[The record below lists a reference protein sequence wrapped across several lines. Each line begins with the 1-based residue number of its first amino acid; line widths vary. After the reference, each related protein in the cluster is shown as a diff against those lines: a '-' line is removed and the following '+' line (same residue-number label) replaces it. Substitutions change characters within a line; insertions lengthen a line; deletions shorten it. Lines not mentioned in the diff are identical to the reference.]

1 VAKYLQPAFDK
12 ENKRKKN
19 APFSTHLTKKEI
31 DNILNRSITQ
41 SDRYRGMKK
50 EGYSDEEIRK
60 SFNVPVEMTIFSYK
74 GEIDTT
80 MTPLDSIR
88 YYKSFLRSGF
98 MSMDPKTGQVKAYV
112 GGLNYAHFQY
122 DMASDGRRQVGSTM
136 KPLLYS
142 LAMENGF
149 SPCDE
154 APNWQQTYMV
164 NGQPWTPRNSN
175 QKRAGEMVTL
185 KWGLA
190 QSSNWVSA
198 YLMSQLDPQ
207 QFVSLLRQYGI
218 NNPEIVPSM
227 ALCLGPCDITVSEM
241 VSAYTA
247 FANHGIRCAPM
258 LVSRIEDNEGN
269 VVARFEPRVTEV
281 ISEES
286 SYKMLALLQGV
297 IDGGTGGRLRFK
309 YGIKAQMGGKTGT
322 TNRNS
327 DAWFMAVAPNL
338 VSGCWVGG
346 EDRDIHFDNMFY
358 GQGASMALPIYAYY
372 IQKVYKDESLPYS
385 ENDTFDVPHGYDA
398 CASSGGK
405 GDTGPSVEDVFE

>member
-1 VAKYLQPAFDK
+1 
-12 ENKRKKN
+12 
-19 APFSTHLTKKEI
+19 
-31 DNILNRSITQ
+31 
-41 SDRYRGMKK
+41 
-50 EGYSDEEIRK
+50 
-60 SFNVPVEMTIFSYK
+60 
-74 GEIDTT
+74 
-80 MTPLDSIR
+80 
-88 YYKSFLRSGF
+88 
-98 MSMDPKTGQVKAYV
+98 
-112 GGLNYAHFQY
+112 
-122 DMASDGRRQVGSTM
+122 
-136 KPLLYS
+136 
-142 LAMENGF
+142 
-149 SPCDE
+149 
-154 APNWQQTYMV
+154 
-164 NGQPWTPRNSN
+164 
-175 QKRAGEMVTL
+175 
-185 KWGLA
+185 
-190 QSSNWVSA
+190 
-198 YLMSQLDPQ
+198 
-207 QFVSLLRQYGI
+207 
-218 NNPEIVPSM
+218 
-227 ALCLGPCDITVSEM
+227 
-241 VSAYTA
+241 
-247 FANHGIRCAPM
+247 M

-405 GDTGPSVEDVFE
+405 EDTGPSVEDVFE